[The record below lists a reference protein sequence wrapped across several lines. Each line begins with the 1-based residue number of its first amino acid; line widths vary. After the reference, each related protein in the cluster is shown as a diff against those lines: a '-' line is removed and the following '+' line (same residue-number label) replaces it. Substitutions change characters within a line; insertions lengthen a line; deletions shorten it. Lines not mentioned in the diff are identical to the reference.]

1 MKISQINILRIL
13 FATVVLLMATSPV
26 WLFPVLNTTET
37 TGVCIYK
44 GPAFYGGFFGSSSQG
59 VPLRGIV
66 VTAYDNQRTLSV
78 GTTDRTGC
86 FYFTANHNWNG
97 FVSYSYN
104 GTKYI
109 DNIQAGV
116 VLGDNLP

>member
-1 MKISQINILRIL
+1 MKLTPIQK
-13 FATVVLLMATSPV
+13 FEVVLFTIIVIAAAFGPIIYTFFTP
-26 WLFPVLNTTET
+26 TET
-37 TGVCIYK
+37 TGICIYK

-86 FYFTANHNWNG
+86 FYFTANHSWNG